1 MWEKLEVPW
10 RMAVETALILSK
22 ERGGAER
29 TRGHREGTGGRMSA
43 QEPVEGK
50 GGPHPTG
57 LPRTEMVSLTCGSP
71 EVAAGTGFGN
81 T

>member
-1 MWEKLEVPW
+1 M
-10 RMAVETALILSK
+10 ETALILSK

-43 QEPVEGK
+43 QEPEEGK

-57 LPRTEMVSLTCGSP
+57 LPRTEMVSLTCGNT
-71 EVAAGTGFGN
+71 EVAAGIGFGK